1 MSSDVSSSRIEA
13 SRHESVLVYRG
24 FRYLRFALGLCI
36 LAILAYVFHDAYPE
50 PNGGTWLGY
59 TLGTIGLGII
69 LFLAWFGIR
78 KRRYGPSADRLADWL
93 SAHVYLGLAL
103 IVIATLHA
111 GFQVGWN
118 VHTLAYG
125 LMLTVIVS
133 GIFGVYAYLRYPQL
147 MTENRRGTTLQQM
160 LAQIAD
166 LDREIRRVGLPL
178 SEAVNRALISSAT
191 DTKVGGTFWRQLAG
205 NDPHCATTAARLLV
219 TKLAAEETGNQAL
232 MRQLLGLLARK
243 EGLLERARRDVQ
255 LGALLKVWLFF
266 HVPLTFGLLAAL
278 FAHVFSVFYYW

>member
-1 MSSDVSSSRIEA
+1 MSSDVSPSRIEA

-133 GIFGVYAYLRYPQL
+133 GVFGVYAYLRYPQL